1 LAAETQPEAPRRW
14 KRPSA
19 GATLGLVAT
28 IVGLVSGI
36 IGLVFLFAPDL
47 QPSGEPEEQA
57 ATLSHLQVRPNASFR
72 EYLARVD
79 LPRTGY
85 TAAQLARRGALLQFR
100 IRTSG
105 FEGTR
110 LILKWEL
117 YDDATGEQVN
127 ESKATILKPTAKTNE
142 ANWRFWVPVPHR
154 RGPFY
159 AVVELQQQ
167 KQDFRLPLDTIE
179 SQPFAGQT

>member
-1 LAAETQPEAPRRW
+1 MR
-14 KRPSA
+14 
-19 GATLGLVAT
+19 
-28 IVGLVSGI
+28 
-36 IGLVFLFAPDL
+36 IG
-47 QPSGEPEEQA
+47 
-57 ATLSHLQVRPNASFR
+57 
-72 EYLARVD
+72 
-79 LPRTGY
+79 